1 MAFDLIPHE
10 MRKFKSWVLWRYE
23 MNAAGKWT
31 KVPYNPTTGHPASPT
46 DPNHWVSYDHAFN
59 AGASRPDWY
68 SGIGFVLSDADP
80 YTFIDLDAPKNP
92 DGSDLPPEEK
102 EVRLKNQKRIYEQF
116 SSYTE
121 ISPSG
126 NGLHIIVRGE
136 VPAGR
141 KRDSVEIYSSQR
153 FMTMTGN
160 VKRFE
165 PIKYFNG
172 ELHELWEEMGKGRV
186 NSDTFYAGLDKETAT
201 DEEVIAFAETAGNGE
216 LFKDLFYDGNWQKWN
231 YPSNNDNTASSEADF
246 ALVDIIGFYSKNRA
260 QTARIF
266 MRSKLG
272 QRQKYKDHGKLL
284 GYMLDRC
291 FDNMAPP
298 LDIQGIANNIL
309 MSQMA
314 KERPSSANM
323 PTESKAVVI
332 NAEKEYLN
340 LEAPAIL
347 DESRDSVFNPPP
359 GLLGDIARF
368 IYSQSFMPIPE
379 ISLCGAIG
387 LMCAICGRAYNT
399 PTGTGLNMYTLVLAP
414 TGCHAAGTGILMFDG
429 TVKRV
434 EDVIVGD
441 QLMGPDSKPRNV
453 LALARGRE
461 RMVQINPVKGE
472 SFVVNEGHILSLKHT
487 TNKTRTNITVRDY
500 IWTNKNFKHLH
511 KLERVGVEFE
521 KENWLPIDPWFL
533 GAWIGDGHCSPS
545 PTITSMDEAIHARA
559 SKAAERHDCVS
570 KRYQV
575 PGNQAWQIRY
585 VRRAS
590 SGPNKLTNELINLN
604 LYGKTAGDKF
614 IPQIYKTGSR
624 KTRLS
629 ILAGII
635 DTDGYY
641 GLNCYEITSKSER
654 LAKDIQFVARSL
666 GFAAYVKET
675 EKYAQNGTGG
685 IYYRVNI
692 SGEGLEEIPV
702 TLEYKKASPRLQ
714 KKSALV
720 TGFSMQGLPEDNF
733 YGFALDSDHLYLT
746 EDFTI
751 HHNTGKE
758 EAAKGIWKLMNL
770 ASKQC
775 PTAKDFMGPSEIASA
790 PALIKH
796 LTNKS
801 ASVLS
806 IIGEFGMYFKAMAG
820 PTAPAHLQTLQ
831 RTLLKL
837 YNESGANRTVAGMVY
852 SDSDKNTRELDSPAF
867 SIFAESVPEGFY
879 QSLNESMIESGLLP
893 RFNIIEYKGERVRPN
908 EGGAAALPS
917 DDMMNRF
924 CALIANASML
934 NNSKMVNVVEQ
945 DEEGKK
951 VLWDFY
957 DYADLKIRGQR
968 EIFRQ
973 LWSRAHMKAMRM
985 ASLVAVGINPFNPII
1000 TKEAAE
1006 WAVRLVKYD
1015 TENISKRF
1023 ESGDVGE
1030 NSHEIAQI
1038 KIVRRLIAKYI
1049 TDPWEKVART
1059 VGDKGN
1065 DKLKPLHD
1073 NKLTP
1078 YRFLQTSTASY
1089 KVFKDDRQ
1097 GATGALK
1104 RALKT
1109 LQDCGDIQV
1118 VPRSEMVK
1126 FGSSTDAYAVVN
1138 IAAFS
1143 NLDKV

>member
-1 MAFDLIPHE
+1 
-10 MRKFKSWVLWRYE
+10 

-141 KRDSVEIYSSQR
+141 KRDSVEIYSSAR

-314 KERPSSANM
+314 KEKPASANM
-323 PTESKAVVI
+323 PTESQAVVI

-387 LMCAICGRAYNT
+387 LMCGICGRAYNT
-399 PTGTGLNMYTLVLAP
+399 PTGTGLNMYTLVLA
-414 TGCHAAGTGILMFDG
+414 
-429 TVKRV
+429 
-434 EDVIVGD
+434 
-441 QLMGPDSKPRNV
+441 S
-453 LALARGRE
+453 
-461 RMVQINPVKGE
+461 
-472 SFVVNEGHILSLKHT
+472 
-487 TNKTRTNITVRDY
+487 
-500 IWTNKNFKHLH
+500 
-511 KLERVGVEFE
+511 
-521 KENWLPIDPWFL
+521 
-533 GAWIGDGHCSPS
+533 
-545 PTITSMDEAIHARA
+545 
-559 SKAAERHDCVS
+559 
-570 KRYQV
+570 
-575 PGNQAWQIRY
+575 
-585 VRRAS
+585 
-590 SGPNKLTNELINLN
+590 
-604 LYGKTAGDKF
+604 
-614 IPQIYKTGSR
+614 TGS
-624 KTRLS
+624 
-629 ILAGII
+629 
-635 DTDGYY
+635 
-641 GLNCYEITSKSER
+641 
-654 LAKDIQFVARSL
+654 
-666 GFAAYVKET
+666 
-675 EKYAQNGTGG
+675 
-685 IYYRVNI
+685 
-692 SGEGLEEIPV
+692 
-702 TLEYKKASPRLQ
+702 
-714 KKSALV
+714 
-720 TGFSMQGLPEDNF
+720 
-733 YGFALDSDHLYLT
+733 
-746 EDFTI
+746 
-751 HHNTGKE
+751 GKE

-1097 GATGALK
+1097 GATNALK

-1143 NLDKV
+1143 NLDKA